1 MNNNKKTYQGEEMY
15 SWMVDLFPICRSIT
29 GPGVRETLNYIS
41 KILPEINILEI
52 PTGEKVLDWV
62 VPEEWIIN
70 EAWIKDS
77 NGNIVVDFKNNN
89 LHVVGYSDPV
99 DSWHDL
105 DSLKKNLHTIPEQQ
119 DAIPYVTSYYNSAW
133 GFCLSYEQFLSLGS
147 GKYHAYIDS
156 EKVNGVLNYA
166 EFVLQGKSKKE
177 VLISTY
183 ICHPSMANNELSGP
197 VLAISLARWLK
208 SYTDR
213 RYTYR
218 FIFVPETIGSIV
230 YISKNYDYLKN
241 NVIAGYNLTCV
252 GDNRCYSYLPSR
264 NGNTLSDRAAKYALE
279 RANCKYIEYSWLD
292 RGSDERQYCAPGID
306 LPIASI
312 MRSKY
317 GEYPEYHTSK
327 DNLEIVSPEGL
338 AGSLNVYMIAISAIE
353 DNILPIANILGEPQ
367 LGRRGLYPSLSCKKS
382 ADSVALMMDLL
393 TYSDG
398 SHDLLSIAKI
408 TKSSID
414 DLLNLATQLESKGL
428 LVVNR

>member
-1 MNNNKKTYQGEEMY
+1 MKIDQGIDMY

-29 GPGVRETLNYIS
+29 GPGVRKTLKYIS
-41 KILPEINILEI
+41 KILPEIKVLEVS
-52 PTGEKVLDWV
+52 TGEKFFDWV
-62 VPEEWIIN
+62 VPQEWLIK

-77 NGNIVVDFKNNN
+77 DGNLIVDFANNN
-89 LHVVGYSDPV
+89 LHVVGYSEPV
-99 DSWHDL
+99 NCWLDL
-105 DSLKKNLHTIPEQQ
+105 DSLKKNLHTLPEQS
-119 DAIPYVTSYYNSAW
+119 DSIPYVTSYYNPTW
-133 GFCLSYEQFLSLGS
+133 GFCIDYEQFQSLNS

-166 EFVLQGKSKKE
+166 EFVLQGESEKE

-197 VLAISLARWLK
+197 VLAIALARWLK
-208 SYTDR
+208 SLTTR
-213 RYTYR
+213 KYTYR

-230 YISKNYDYLKN
+230 YISKNYKHLKS

-279 RANCKYIEYSWLD
+279 KANCEYIEYSWLD

-327 DNLEIVSPEGL
+327 DNLEVVSPEGL
-338 AGSLNVYMIAISAIE
+338 SGSFDVYKSAISAIE
-353 DNILPIANILGEPQ
+353 DNIKPIANILGEPQ
-367 LGRRGLYPSLSCKKS
+367 LGKRGLYPTISSKKS

-393 TYSDG
+393 TFSDG
-398 SHDLLSIAKI
+398 SHDLLSISKI
-408 TKSSID
+408 TKASIE
-414 DLLNLATQLESKGL
+414 DLLRIAKKLESEGIL
-428 LVVNR
+428 TINT